1 MDAFN
6 DGVMQRSIERES
18 LLEKVEA
25 MDQRDKA
32 EMVPPFHLLLP
43 PLRREKKWGNEE
55 MVPHDEG
62 YGEERNW

>member
-1 MDAFN
+1 M
-6 DGVMQRSIERES
+6 
-18 LLEKVEA
+18 LEKVEA